1 MTAPAAPEARRRG
14 LLPAGATWLLAA
26 VAALVLAGV
35 NLWLQPS
42 FLEPG
47 IVASNL
53 TTFLPLILVAIGQTW
68 VVLASD
74 IDLSIGSVVS
84 LANVVTVTVIDALGA
99 DGNAIAA
106 GLAAGLATGVACG
119 LVNGFCVAALRF
131 QPIVT
136 TFATGVVFAGL
147 ALMVLPQA
155 GLPVP
160 EAYWRG
166 YAGGLLGVRTVVLV
180 LAGAVLL
187 CLLLEGTRFARA
199 LRASGGQMQAAYQS
213 GVPVAWTRVRAYMLA
228 GFFAALAALCLTGE
242 TASGDPLLGGAYALS
257 SISAVVLGGT
267 ALAGGV
273 GGFLGSIFGA
283 VVLGLI
289 GNVIFFARLPFEYQT
304 LVQGLI
310 VLAALAG
317 GVLVARR

>member
-1 MTAPAAPEARRRG
+1 MTAPAAPEERRRG

-26 VAALVLAGV
+26 VATLVLAGV

-42 FLEPG
+42 FFEPG

-74 IDLSIGSVVS
+74 IDLSIGSIVS
-84 LANVVTVTVIDALGA
+84 LANVVTVTVVDALGA
-99 DGNAIAA
+99 DGTAIAA

-166 YAGGLLGVRTVVLV
+166 YAGGLFGVRTVVLV
-180 LAGAVLL
+180 LAAAVLL
-187 CLLLEGTRFARA
+187 CLLIEGTRFARA